1 MDRTGKSDPRSDLA
15 VGELRGAFHAVL
27 RSFGILESAQTP
39 CGQPIHV
46 SLAHGLMELLS
57 RSECRQ
63 VDLGQALG
71 LSKSATSRLV
81 SQMVRKGWATR
92 AADERDGRAWQVS
105 LTARGARVARQIDA
119 ASLERFA
126 VLNAAIPV
134 RQRSSVHQALIVLG
148 RAMAA
153 SRQAGSPRV
162 PSRSPNPSSKESSRV
177 SSAV

>member
-1 MDRTGKSDPRSDLA
+1 MARTGKSDPRSDLD
-15 VGELRGAFHAVL
+15 VGQLRGAFHTVL
-27 RSFGILESAQTP
+27 RSFGVLEFAQTP

-57 RSECRQ
+57 HPGCRQ

-92 AADERDGRAWQVS
+92 TADERDGRAWQVS
-105 LTARGARVARQIDA
+105 LTAKGASVARQINA

-126 VLNAAIPV
+126 AVNDAIPV
-134 RQRSSVHQALIVLG
+134 RQRSSVRQALTVLG
-148 RAMAA
+148 QAMAA
-153 SRQAGSPRV
+153 SRGAGSP
-162 PSRSPNPSSKESSRV
+162 
-177 SSAV
+177 

>member
-1 MDRTGKSDPRSDLA
+1 MQRTGKNAARSDLD

-27 RSFGILESAQTP
+27 RSFGLLESAQTP

-57 RSECRQ
+57 HPGCRQ

-92 AADERDGRAWQVS
+92 TADERDGRAWMVS
-105 LTARGARVARQIDA
+105 LTAKGAGVARQINA

-126 VLNAAIPV
+126 AVSDAIPA
-134 RQRSSVHQALIVLG
+134 RQRSSVCQALNVLSQ
-148 RAMAA
+148 AMAA
-153 SRQAGSPRV
+153 SRERGSP
-162 PSRSPNPSSKESSRV
+162 
-177 SSAV
+177 